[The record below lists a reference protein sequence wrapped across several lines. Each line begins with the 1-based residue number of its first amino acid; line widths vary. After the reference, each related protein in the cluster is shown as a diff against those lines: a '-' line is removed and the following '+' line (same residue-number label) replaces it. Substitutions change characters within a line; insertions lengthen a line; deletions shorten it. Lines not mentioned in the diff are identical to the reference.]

1 MIIKSAQFVTS
12 VADANKIPTGGDSPE
27 IALCGRSNVGK
38 SSFVNYIAGQNRLAK
53 TSKEPGRTRLINYF
67 SINQGELTLVDLP
80 GYGFA
85 KVAES
90 EKRKWGNMIEG
101 YLKNSPNL
109 KNVFLLLDIRRD
121 PNEDDVMMIN
131 YLYHYAISFTV
142 IATKMDKVSRSEGLK
157 RIRDLAAK
165 LKIGVGNILP
175 VSSYAKTGKEG
186 ILNRFDEIL
195 EASKLAPEI
204 AEDE

>member
-12 VADANKIPTGGDSPE
+12 VADASKIPTGGESPE

-53 TSKEPGRTRLINYF
+53 VGKEPGRTRLINYF

-85 KVAES
+85 KVAET
-90 EKRKWGNMIEG
+90 EKQKWGNMIEG
-101 YLKNSPNL
+101 YLKNSSNL

-121 PNEDDVMMIN
+121 PNEDDVLMIN

-157 RIRDLAAK
+157 RIRDLATK

-175 VSSYAKTGKEG
+175 VSAYAKTGKEG
-186 ILNRFDEIL
+186 VLKRFDEIL
-195 EASKLAPEI
+195 EATKLAPETT
-204 AEDE
+204 EEE